1 MICKLMGNHR
11 TRNMSSNLVCN
22 HMLLGVV
29 IRATPMNLPDF
40 KTHSHESCV
49 NDKYLTQRMGCIVT
63 SGVVHMDTWDSVCHN
78 DVATE

>member
-22 HMLLGVV
+22 HV
-29 IRATPMNLPDF
+29 IRCRDSCNTDESAKF

-49 NDKYLTQRMGCIVT
+49 NDKNLTQRMGYIVT
-63 SGVVHMDTWDSVCHN
+63 SGVVHMDTWDSVRHN